1 MVDQPKIGVV
11 LPSRESFGILKSGA
25 VALCARD
32 FARCE
37 PVSRFDNDHRRGGLA
52 NIPTCDICASRI
64 GGDGGCADAKPTHAR
79 IVRVALEEG
88 FAVLEIQNRPSM
100 VEEIRRRLPRIKLA
114 LHLHNDP
121 QTMAG
126 SRSPADRA
134 RLLRQVD
141 AIYCVSEFIRS
152 DFCEGIGDDAGKTI
166 VVYNGIAANLPTAP
180 KERIVAFV
188 GRVIAIKGV
197 AELVRAFALAAPD
210 LPEWRLVIAGV
221 DAEGLLSGPRA
232 PLAREREVLAAR
244 LTLMGQVS
252 HAEAMALFARAE
264 IAVVPSLWQEPLL
277 AIRDRGPGQR
287 LRVDRDP
294 RRRPRRSSRGRGGN
308 RRRERYSRLR
318 RGVATRRDRR
328 AVARAIAG
336 TGQGEGPRSVR
347 HPARDGGPRRGPCAA
362 AGRALNEAPC
372 SPAPAMLATRRTVGV

>member
-11 LPSRESFGILKSGA
+11 LPYGESFGILKSGA

-32 FARCE
+32 FASY
-37 PVSRFDNDHRRGGLA
+37 SRFRDS
-52 NIPTCDICASRI
+52 ITII
-64 GGDGGCADAKPTHAR
+64 GGGPCEYSDVRYLRIEDWRRWWMRGRKAYAR
-79 IVRVALEEG
+79 AVAHVALEEG
-88 FAVLEIQNRPSM
+88 FAVLEIQNRPSV

-126 SRSPADRA
+126 SRSAADRA

-141 AIYCVSEFIRS
+141 AVYCVSEFIRGR
-152 DFCEGIGDDAGKTI
+152 FLEGVGDEADKTI
-166 VVYNGIAANLPTAP
+166 LVYNGVAANLPTAP
-180 KERIVAFV
+180 KERIIAFV
-188 GRVIAIKGV
+188 GRVIPVKGV

-232 PLAREREVLAAR
+232 PLAREREVLAAQ

-264 IAVVPSLWQEPLL
+264 IAVVPSLWQEPLSRSAIEAL
-277 AIRDRGPGQR
+277 ASGCALIAT
-287 LRVDRDP
+287 RV
-294 RRRPRRSSRGRGGN
+294 GGLA
-308 RRRERYSRLR
+308 EVAAGAGEIVDASDIAAFAAALR
-318 RGVATRRDRR
+318 RVATDEPLR
-328 AVARAIAG
+328 ARLQEQGRAKAREVFDIQEVTRVLDAARARLL
-336 TGQGEGPRSVR
+336 TGP
-347 HPARDGGPRRGPCAA
+347 
-362 AGRALNEAPC
+362 
-372 SPAPAMLATRRTVGV
+372 

>member
-11 LPSRESFGILKSGA
+11 LPYRESFGILKSGA

-32 FARCE
+32 FASW
-37 PVSRFDNDHRRGGLA
+37 SRFRDSTTIIGAGPCGYSDVRYLRIEGWRRWWMRGRKA
-52 NIPTCDICASRI
+52 Y
-64 GGDGGCADAKPTHAR
+64 AR
-79 IVRVALEEG
+79 GIVRVALVEG
-88 FAVLEIQNRPSM
+88 FAILEIQNRPSM
-100 VEEIRRRLPRIKLA
+100 VEEIRRRLPRIKLV

-141 AIYCVSEFIRS
+141 AIYCVSEFIAQR
-152 DFCEGIGDDAGKTI
+152 FLKGVGDEDGKII
-166 VVYNGIAANLPTAP
+166 VVYNGVADNLPTAT
-180 KERIVAFV
+180 KQRIIAFA

-232 PLAREREVLAAR
+232 PLAHEREVLAAR

-252 HAEAMALFARAE
+252 HAEEQWRCSRAE
-264 IAVVPSLWQEPLL
+264 IAVDALALARAAF

-294 RRRPRRSSRGRGGN
+294 RRRPRRSGRGRRRN
-308 RRRERYSRLR
+308 RRCERYSRFR
-318 RGVATRRDRR
+318 RGAAPRRDRR
-328 AVARAIAG
+328 AVARRIAG

-347 HPARDGGPRRGPCAA
+347 HPARDGGPRRRPCTG
-362 AGRALNEAPC
+362 AGRP
-372 SPAPAMLATRRTVGV
+372 